1 MAELDRNNISEEN
14 GPEGQEDRPAY
25 TPASF
30 EKRAAAWMGLGYVL
44 FVLFL
49 ITFAIFTG
57 GKGAPGTF
65 PLLLIPAAIALL
77 AFMLPVMGRGSAA
90 GGRGLLVCAARRGSG
105 PAGGGR
111 GRDRPGAAAW
121 DLRRPQRKRRQSS
134 CPSGAGDPGPVQR
147 GQ

>member
-1 MAELDRNNISEEN
+1 MAEPDRKNLPEEN
-14 GPEGQEDRPAY
+14 GPENPESKPSY

-30 EKRAAAWMGLGYVL
+30 EKRAAAWMGLGYAL

-77 AFMLPVMGRGSAA
+77 AVAVHRQKLGTAPGGLPMTVIIVIVCVAA
-90 GGRGLLVCAARRGSG
+90 VVIGLLTGG
-105 PAGGGR
+105 PALVH
-111 GRDRPGAAAW
+111 AIANAYT
-121 DLRRPQRKRRQSS
+121 
-134 CPSGAGDPGPVQR
+134 
-147 GQ
+147 

>member
-1 MAELDRNNISEEN
+1 MAELDRNNIPEEN
-14 GPEGQEDRPAY
+14 GPEGQEDKPAY

-77 AFMLPVMGRGSAA
+77 AVAVHRQKLGAAPGGLPMTVIIVV
-90 GGRGLLVCAARRGSG
+90 VCAAAVVIGLLTGG
-105 PAGGGR
+105 PALVH
-111 GRDRPGAAAW
+111 AIANAY
-121 DLRRPQRKRRQSS
+121 
-134 CPSGAGDPGPVQR
+134 A
-147 GQ
+147 